1 MQGWNHVVASG
12 AGQSWGLWP
21 QSGANPEI
29 LTLPC
34 QAWQDTSPSAAP
46 CTSGLATRSHGE
58 PTPQRLT
65 ALWSFLKLFNLT
77 DSTARHPGPQGLP
90 ARPLASSCSFPQQ
103 SGKSRTLRRPE
114 AKAEPRPGTGAQRLK
129 QQALG
134 GGRFAP
140 PGPAGRT
147 ASRPWSEA
155 PPDLLRDPGHVRL
168 DASIDPGTVS
178 LRTALAP
185 ADHSHQVPSTRCL
198 AHQRASG
205 VALRKKRQQ

>member
-1 MQGWNHVVASG
+1 MQDRAGGCGRRVEPTLRSSLSLAKPGRTPAPARPPVPRGW
-12 AGQSWGLWP
+12 P
-21 QSGANPEI
+21 
-29 LTLPC
+29 
-34 QAWQDTSPSAAP
+34 
-46 CTSGLATRSHGE
+46 TRSHGE

-77 DSTARHPGPQGLP
+77 AQRGTLGPRDFLP
-90 ARPLASSCSFPQQ
+90 APLASCCSFPQQ

-129 QQALG
+129 QQALW

-168 DASIDPGTVS
+168 DASVDPGTVS
-178 LRTALAP
+178 RRTALAP

-205 VALRKKRQQ
+205 VALRKKRQH